1 MTLRSF
7 RVSHVVVQHRGP
19 AFGVPELVPEAGFR
33 GSGLGL
39 RFRAKREHLAGF
51 YGLLPES
58 QGRNLALTVFFVP
71 TLMRKGLGVPELVPD
86 AGLGVVWV
94 QGYLAH
100 NKTPSH

>member
-1 MTLRSF
+1 VALRSF
-7 RVSHVVVQHRGP
+7 RVGHVVVQHRGP

-39 RFRAKREHLAGF
+39 RFRAKSLAGF

-58 QGRNLALTVFFVP
+58 QGRNLALTAFFVP